1 MRYRYDRYVGVDQTY
16 ICKEEVPYKNMT
28 IVAGFKDLMTREML
42 ERGLDVP
49 RKYSDLIKALKA
61 HENNHK

>member
-1 MRYRYDRYVGVDQTY
+1 
-16 ICKEEVPYKNMT
+16 MT

-49 RKYSDLIKALKA
+49 RKYPNLIKALKA
-61 HENNHK
+61 HDNNHKYFKPDLPFKDFRWW

>member
-1 MRYRYDRYVGVDQTY
+1 
-16 ICKEEVPYKNMT
+16 MT

-49 RKYSDLIKALKA
+49 RKYPDLIKALKA